1 MKREK
6 NFQEK
11 EIGEKDSKKKDE
23 NKKFLHEFVKWACII
38 I

>member
-11 EIGEKDSKKKDE
+11 EINEKDTKKKDE
-23 NKKFLHEFVKWACII
+23 NKRFLHEFVKWACII